1 MTVTISQLASEDSK
15 PMTREKRTSQKS
27 SAQFSITMSQSRFKL
42 INHFF
47 LSISLFFQAPTQTVN
62 RLFMSY
68 FSIVTANTI

>member
-42 INHFF
+42 INNFF
-47 LSISLFFQAPTQTVN
+47 
-62 RLFMSY
+62 
-68 FSIVTANTI
+68 